1 MLLLVVGEVRG
12 RTIEE
17 GRSYCLAFVHYHHYC
32 CGLQS
37 YFVVVEFVVVVGLH
51 MVVGR

>member
-1 MLLLVVGEVRG
+1 MLLVVGEERG
-12 RTIEE
+12 RTIGE
-17 GRSYCLAFVHYHHYC
+17 GRSYCLAFVHCHHYC

-37 YFVVVEFVVVVGLH
+37 YFVEFVVVVVGLH